1 MTHRGQLLVGR
12 WPNELTGVFELSAGR
27 SRGRVFK
34 QGVKQM
40 TMTLTEQAATQIK
53 RQLDKKGSG
62 IALRIGIKKVGCTGL
77 AHTFE
82 LADAIRPGEHS
93 FESHGAR
100 ILVDPENLEALDGSH
115 IDFATEGLTQRFK
128 FDNPNVDHECGCGES
143 FNLKKAGAAAAETL
157 NLQTKETP

>member
-1 MTHRGQLLVGR
+1 
-12 WPNELTGVFELSAGR
+12 
-27 SRGRVFK
+27 
-34 QGVKQM
+34 M
-40 TMTLTEQAATQIK
+40 TMTLTQRAATQIK

-82 LADAIRPGEHS
+82 LANEIRPGEHS

-100 ILVDPENLEALDGSH
+100 ILVDPESLVVLDGSH
-115 IDFATEGLTQRFK
+115 IDFVTEGLSQRFK

-143 FNLKKAGAAAAETL
+143 FNVKKSGTAAAAETVD
-157 NLQTKETP
+157 LQLKETS